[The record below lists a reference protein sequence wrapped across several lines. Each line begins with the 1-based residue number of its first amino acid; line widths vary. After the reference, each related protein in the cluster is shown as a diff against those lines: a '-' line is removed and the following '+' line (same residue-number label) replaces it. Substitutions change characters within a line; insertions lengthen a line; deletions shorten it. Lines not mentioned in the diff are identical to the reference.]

1 MKISKAAILAT
12 TALSALASTAHA
24 QTAPAPAQQS
34 DALAP
39 QTGDAATQSPPADI
53 VVVGSQIRGSK
64 VTEALP
70 VSVLDANQI
79 AATGAV
85 SGDELIR
92 SIPQMGDVDFNS
104 ANNPQTSNA
113 ARGDVNSIDLRNLG
127 AGNTLVLI
135 NGRRMVQHPVSQAG
149 IANVPV
155 LTYNSNALPI
165 AGLERLEVLRDG
177 AAAIYGADAVAG
189 VVNVVLKDDYD
200 GLSLNAKYGGAEG
213 THLREYSTN
222 FLAGKNFGQGRGN
235 ITVMGEF
242 THRTPELASDE
253 PYTATGN
260 LTSLF
265 QDVPGYEDS
274 TDPEN
279 RSSYT
284 PFANFSVLNGNAVKQ
299 NGKTITSGA
308 GAFHIQPDTVDGCT
322 AELGQGMC
330 LAKGSIS
337 YGKNPDLRFDDAVGT
352 TVRSGINRMNL
363 YATGHYDLTD
373 HVTFFTEL
381 GYYHANSH
389 AVQPPVILL
398 NTLTVPAS
406 NYWNPFGATT
416 LPDGSAN
423 PNRLSGL
430 NNVPASGLPVT
441 LTRYRFV
448 DTGPQ
453 YVDVT
458 GHQSRF
464 VGGFKGDLAGFDW
477 EAALTYSEAK
487 SVDLSDAVNSTML
500 QQSLALSTPDAYDPF
515 NGGGCGTNYS
525 VGDCT
530 PSAQAGIKPFLFKLR
545 REDRTTLTV
554 ADAKASRPDLLSL
567 PGGDLGLAVG
577 IEFRHET
584 QEDNRDPN
592 LDGTIDFV
600 DSVTG
605 ATNPSNVSAV
615 SPTPDT
621 FGSRNVISAYGEL
634 AVPVIS
640 PDMHVPLVRNVEVQL
655 AGRFEHYSDFG
666 SIFRPKA
673 AAAWDIVDG
682 LRIRGSWSKGFRA
695 PNLEQLH
702 AAQYAR
708 LATNNDYLRCE
719 ADVRTGRIANFNA
732 CSEPVGYSIRVAG
745 NPDLQPERSTDRS
758 VGIVLQPHFIPSRF
772 GHVTITADYWEIKQ
786 QGIVGQFGGSNA
798 LVLDYLLRQQGSSNP
813 NVVRA
818 APNADDAAFFAGT
831 GIDPAG
837 QVLAVNDQFV
847 NLLPQTV
854 RGLDLAFLYSLH
866 HTRIG
871 SFDFSVNAARLL
883 KFSRSNGDAVDQLYQ
898 ARRDGDIDAAT
909 PLTSSSNLLAN
920 GGRPKWKLS
929 TSLTWSMGP
938 VQVGAFGKYTGVVYD
953 HGFLS
958 DDGQPYR
965 IPGQFTANLYVQ
977 YKFAKDSAL
986 HGARFRIG
994 ARNITDEQP
1003 PISAGGY
1010 YGALYQPYG
1019 RYLYASFGFSL

>member
-12 TALSALASTAHA
+12 TALSALASAAHA
-24 QTAPAPAQQS
+24 QTTPAPAQQS
-34 DALAP
+34 DAPAP
-39 QTGDAATQSPPADI
+39 QTGDAATQPPPADI

-213 THLREYSTN
+213 THLREYTTN

-284 PFANFSVLNGNAVKQ
+284 PFANFSVLGGNSVKR
-299 NGKTITSGA
+299 NGKTITSNA
-308 GAFHIQPDTVDGCT
+308 GAFHIQPDTIDGCT

-337 YGKNPDLRFDDAVGT
+337 YGSHPELRFDDAVGT

-363 YATGHYDLTD
+363 YASGHYDLTD

-416 LPDGSAN
+416 LPDGSDN

-487 SVDLSDAVNSTML
+487 SVDLSDAVNSTLL

-515 NGGGCGTNYS
+515 NGGGCGDDYS

-554 ADAKASRPDLLSL
+554 ADAKASRPDLLAL

-577 IEFRHET
+577 VEFRHET

-605 ATNPSNVSAV
+605 ETNPSNVNAV

-640 PDMHVPLVRNVEVQL
+640 PDMHVPLVRNVELQL

-682 LRIRGSWSKGFRA
+682 LRLRGSWSKGFRA

-745 NPDLQPERSTDRS
+745 NPDLQPERSTDKS

-786 QGIVGQFGGSNA
+786 KGIVGQFGGSNS

-818 APNADDAAFFAGT
+818 APNADDVAFFAGT

-837 QVLAVNDQFV
+837 QVLAINDQFV

-854 RGLDLAFLYSLH
+854 RGLDLALLYSLH
-866 HTRIG
+866 RTKLG

-898 ARRDGDIDAAT
+898 ARRDGDIDPAT

-938 VQVGAFGKYTGVVYD
+938 VQIGAFGKYTAVVYD

-958 DDGQPYR
+958 DDGDPYR

>member
-1 MKISKAAILAT
+1 MRISRAAILAT
-12 TALSALASTAHA
+12 TALTAFASAAQA
-24 QTAPAPAQQS
+24 QTAPANPPAQ
-34 DALAP
+34 
-39 QTGDAATQSPPADI
+39 QTGDAAQQPAPDI

-70 VSVLDANQI
+70 VSVLDGDQI
-79 AATGAV
+79 TATGAV
-85 SGDELIR
+85 SGDELLR
-92 SIPQMGDVDFNS
+92 SVPQMGDVDFNPS
-104 ANNPQTSNA
+104 NNPQTSNA
-113 ARGDVNSIDLRNLG
+113 ARGDVSSIDLRNLG

-155 LTYNSNALPI
+155 LTYNANALPV

-189 VVNVVLKDDYD
+189 VVNVVLKDDFE
-200 GLSLNAKYGGAEG
+200 GLKLNAQYGGAEG

-222 FLAGKNFGQGRGN
+222 FLAGKNFAEGRGN
-235 ITVMGEF
+235 ITLMGEF
-242 THRTPELASDE
+242 THRTAMLASDE
-253 PYTATGN
+253 PYTASGN

-265 QDVPGYEDS
+265 ADDPGYADS
-274 TDPEN
+274 SAPEN

-284 PFANFSVLNGNAVKQ
+284 PFAGFSVLDGTAVELD
-299 NGKTITSGA
+299 GKTITSKA

-322 AELGQGMC
+322 ASVGHGMC
-330 LAKGSIS
+330 IAKSALS
-337 YGKNPDLRFDDAVGT
+337 YGGNPDLRFDDQVGT
-352 TVRSGINRMNL
+352 TVRSAINRVNL
-363 YATGHYDLTD
+363 YATGHYDLSD
-373 HVTFFTEL
+373 KVTFFTEL
-381 GYYHANSH
+381 GYYHATSH
-389 AVQPPVILL
+389 RVQPPVILL

-406 NYWNPFGATT
+406 NYWNPFGAET

-423 PNRLSGL
+423 PNRLAGL
-430 NNVPASGLPVT
+430 DNVPAEGLPIT
-441 LTRYRFV
+441 LVRYRFV

-464 VGGFKGDLAGFDW
+464 VGGFKGKLAGFDW
-477 EAALTYSEAK
+477 ESALTYSEAK
-487 SVDLSDAVNSTML
+487 SVDLSDAVNSTLL
-500 QQSLALSTPDAYDPF
+500 QQQLSLATPDAYDPF
-515 NGGGCGTNYS
+515 NGGGCGANHS

-530 PSAQAGIKPFLFKLR
+530 PSSAASVKPMMFKLR
-545 REDRTTLTV
+545 RADRTTLTLG
-554 ADAKASRPDLLSL
+554 DLKASRADLLAL

-577 IEFRHET
+577 VEFRHET
-584 QEDNRDPN
+584 QEDQRDAN
-592 LDGTIDFV
+592 LDGTIAFV

-605 ATNPSNVSAV
+605 ETNPSNVAAV

-621 FGSRNVISAYGEL
+621 FGSRNVFSAYGEL

-640 PDMHVPLVRNVEVQL
+640 PEMHVPLVRSVELQL
-655 AGRFEHYSDFG
+655 AGRYEHYSDFG

-673 AAAWDIVDG
+673 AAAWDVLDG

-702 AAQYAR
+702 AGEYGR
-708 LATNNDYLRCE
+708 LATNDDYIRCE
-719 ADVRTGRIANFNA
+719 VDVQKKPGTKFDQ

-745 NPDLQPERSTDRS
+745 NPDLQPERSTDKS
-758 VGIVLQPHFIPSRF
+758 VGIVLQPHFIPRRL
-772 GHVTITADYWEIKQ
+772 GRVTITADYWEIRQK
-786 QGIVGQFGGSNA
+786 GIVGQFGGSNA
-798 LVLDYLLRQQGSSNP
+798 LALDYLLRMQGSSNP

-818 APNADDAAFFAGT
+818 APNADDVDFFAGT
-831 GIDPAG
+831 GIAPAG
-837 QVLAVNDQFV
+837 QVLTINDQFV

-854 RGLDLAFLYSLH
+854 RGLDLAFIYSLH
-866 HTRIG
+866 HTKIG
-871 SFDFSVNAARLL
+871 NFDFHVNAARLL
-883 KFSRSNGDAVDQLYQ
+883 EFSRSNGDLVKELYA
-898 ARRDGDIDAAT
+898 ARRDGEIDPAT
-909 PLTSSSNLLAN
+909 PLTNSENLLAN

-938 VQVGAFGKYTGVVYD
+938 VQIGAFGKYTGPVYD

-958 DDGQPYR
+958 DDGEPYR
-965 IPGQFTANLYVQ
+965 IDGQTTANLYVQ
-977 YKFAKDSAL
+977 YRFDRDSAL

-994 ARNITDEQP
+994 ARNITNEKPRITAD
-1003 PISAGGY
+1003 GY
-1010 YGALYQPYG
+1010 VGALYQPYG